1 MPKAIA
7 IWGIVAIA
15 SAIIA
20 GIVAGAKRRDHSFW
34 AAWSFLFP
42 PMLLILLLMPS
53 NKGPRPRRPG
63 LDELEEQELEARV
76 GALAARA
83 LQVRPLRVPAIA
95 YMALPMPRM
104 RLAMAP
110 MT

>member
-1 MPKAIA
+1 MPTAIA

-42 PMLLILLLMPS
+42 PMLLVLLLMPS

-63 LDELEEQELEARV
+63 LDELEQREV
-76 GALAARA
+76 
-83 LQVRPLRVPAIA
+83 
-95 YMALPMPRM
+95 
-104 RLAMAP
+104 
-110 MT
+110 